1 MSLLLN
7 DLRSIK
13 NTANDTEK
21 ATFVDISLDM
31 SFNRRDLNVN
41 FDEAAIKDAL
51 IVLLNIYP
59 GENILFP
66 TMGLD
71 LQKELFEQI
80 SEANGY
86 VLASKIRTAI
96 ARWEPRVTV
105 EQINVAALIDLQTY
119 EVELIIR
126 IPALKYK
133 TKLTGIF
140 KNREF
145 QLVTAR

>member
-1 MSLLLN
+1 
-7 DLRSIK
+7 
-13 NTANDTEK
+13 
-21 ATFVDISLDM
+21 M